1 MRCQPTIEVYIYK
14 CPARS
19 PPGHPPSLHFSHL
32 GDLAVRVLGTYV
44 TSCYIAI
51 YIYMTRICNVG
62 GGVRPTPTACDA
74 SPGLPERRSSLR
86 AARSPAGL
94 PNDPSAPPQCRRAVL
109 GQSAWARSGG
119 RAFSEEGEVSENAQP
134 LGWYMLAHQRG
145 HTHTHT
151 HIYIYILAS
160 CWVAIAGFAWGC

>member
-1 MRCQPTIEVYIYK
+1 
-14 CPARS
+14 
-19 PPGHPPSLHFSHL
+19 
-32 GDLAVRVLGTYV
+32 
-44 TSCYIAI
+44 
-51 YIYMTRICNVG
+51 MTRICNVG

-151 HIYIYILAS
+151 YIYIYIYISQLVGCDRWVCLGLLARHAQVVE
-160 CWVAIAGFAWGC
+160 CCRPAKGMQ